1 MSQSLKPRDSKDLE
15 SIIGDALVNRTPLEI
30 IGGGSKRAIGQ
41 LMPTKK
47 EVSLSALSGITLY
60 EPKELVLS
68 AYAGTPLEEIESV
81 LGEHNQHLAFEPI
94 NLSHLF
100 FYNAVQT
107 IGGVISTNLAGP
119 RRIYS
124 GAPRDHLLGA
134 TMITGRGETIK
145 TGGRV
150 VKNVTG
156 YDLCKLFAG
165 SYGTLAA
172 ATKLTMKVLPVGS
185 KIRTV
190 LISLE
195 KEKDAVSAMI
205 ASLQSPYEVSGAS
218 FITSALTRR
227 SEVSYIARAN
237 SSIVGIRIEGSGPSV
252 NARCSKLKNLLMS
265 YGDIQELHYH
275 NSMKF
280 WQEVANVSPY
290 KNKKGAIWRI
300 SVVPSMV
307 IETVNKIIRDLAV
320 EYYLDWGGGLIWLRL
335 IEDRSDAGAR
345 TIRNS
350 IEVGK
355 GHATLI
361 RATEDIR
368 AQVPVFQPQASGIR
382 ELSKRIKE
390 SFDPAG
396 ILNPN
401 KMVHLLEAHGAN

>member
-1 MSQSLKPRDSKDLE
+1 M
-15 SIIGDALVNRTPLEI
+15 
-30 IGGGSKRAIGQ
+30 
-41 LMPTKK
+41 
-47 EVSLSALSGITLY
+47 
-60 EPKELVLS
+60 
-68 AYAGTPLEEIESV
+68 
-81 LGEHNQHLAFEPI
+81 
-94 NLSHLF
+94 
-100 FYNAVQT
+100 
-107 IGGVISTNLAGP
+107 
-119 RRIYS
+119 
-124 GAPRDHLLGA
+124 
-134 TMITGRGETIK
+134 
-145 TGGRV
+145 

-172 ATKLTMKVLPVGS
+172 ATKLTIKVLPVGS

-307 IETVNKIIRDLAV
+307 IETVNKIIRDLDV

-350 IEVGK
+350 IEEGK

-368 AQVPVFQPQASGIR
+368 AQVSVFQPQASGIR
-382 ELSKRIKE
+382 ELSKSIKK